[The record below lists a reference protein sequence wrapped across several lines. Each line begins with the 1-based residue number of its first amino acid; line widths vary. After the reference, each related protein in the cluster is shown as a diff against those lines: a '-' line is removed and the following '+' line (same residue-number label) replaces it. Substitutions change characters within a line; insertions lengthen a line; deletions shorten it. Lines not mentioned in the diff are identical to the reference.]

1 MKPTRSLSRILLVDD
16 DPNDRLLAIRE
27 LKQEFPAVDI
37 REALTWQEFE
47 QHLQN
52 NVFDIVITDYDLRW
66 STGLDILRAVKEQY
80 PERPVVMFTNSGTQE
95 VAVEAMKAGLDDYVL
110 KSPRHM
116 VRLRQAVRT
125 VWENARIR
133 RRATELEFRLRFLLN
148 ELQLGVFRATPEGQ
162 LLEANEGLFKLLGV
176 ANLQAAQG
184 FFQQY
189 IQPGAT
195 WQGAPPA
202 APREVAI
209 PDHPQGPLWL
219 QISETEVDAD
229 GKRFIDGL
237 VSDVTP
243 QKRAAAELRSLN
255 QSLEARVAQ
264 RTSRL
269 ERLNHELEMF
279 AFSVSH
285 DLRAPIRQID
295 GFAAFLEQQL
305 QSEREGGRAAIVTME
320 ETATGEVI
328 HQSPLHLVGRIRLL
342 TARAGRMIDDL
353 LQFSRTGRAEIQ
365 SVNVSMQRL
374 VEEVRRQVEPQ
385 TVNRTV
391 HWQVESL
398 PTVKGDR
405 NLLCK
410 VWQNLIENALKYTLH
425 CAEAKITIGSQL
437 GDRQTIFFVR
447 DNGIGFKP
455 EEATKLF
462 GVFQRLPNAISFDGT
477 GMGLANV
484 QRVIHRHQGRVWA
497 EGELNNGATFY
508 FAIPDVIE
516 ANPE

>member
-125 VWENARIR
+125 VWENARIC

-305 QSEREGGRAAIVTME
+305 QSEREGGAS
-320 ETATGEVI
+320 G
-328 HQSPLHLVGRIRLL
+328 
-342 TARAGRMIDDL
+342 
-353 LQFSRTGRAEIQ
+353 
-365 SVNVSMQRL
+365 
-374 VEEVRRQVEPQ
+374 
-385 TVNRTV
+385 
-391 HWQVESL
+391 
-398 PTVKGDR
+398 
-405 NLLCK
+405 
-410 VWQNLIENALKYTLH
+410 
-425 CAEAKITIGSQL
+425 
-437 GDRQTIFFVR
+437 
-447 DNGIGFKP
+447 
-455 EEATKLF
+455 
-462 GVFQRLPNAISFDGT
+462 
-477 GMGLANV
+477 
-484 QRVIHRHQGRVWA
+484 HRHH
-497 EGELNNGATFY
+497 
-508 FAIPDVIE
+508 
-516 ANPE
+516 